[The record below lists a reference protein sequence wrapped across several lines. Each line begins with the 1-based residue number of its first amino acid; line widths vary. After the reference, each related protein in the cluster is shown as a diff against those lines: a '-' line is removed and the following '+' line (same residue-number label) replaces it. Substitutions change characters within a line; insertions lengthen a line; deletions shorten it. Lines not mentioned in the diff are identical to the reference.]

1 MAALQ
6 TLRKKPALLMSVI
19 GGALL
24 LFIVTM
30 VLENQTGIMGPDMEA
45 GEVYGEEVTIQD
57 FESKVS
63 QEQNFQEVARILGN
77 YFQSGQL
84 NPMRLSESEKEQI
97 RQQVWS
103 NFLTVNAV
111 KEEAK
116 ELGLTATEGDLKN
129 ALNGSQYQ
137 ETQFMMM
144 VGSFANGVPTIDG
157 YKQFM
162 DGFEKNLA
170 QIRNQQPELE
180 DLFLSLHRASL
191 YCEQKLKDAI
201 LLNKYSAFMRH
212 SFTANAIS
220 AQMELNDQNTTASI
234 ELAAVPYTT
243 IADSAVTVDNKD
255 LKAKY
260 EEYKH
265 MFFTPS
271 ETRMVKLIDVNVT
284 PSFEDRANL
293 LSEVKEKEAA
303 LKAAEKAEEVAS
315 IVGDSKSSISYNNAY
330 FTKDAYTQGRLN
342 FVANA
347 VDTMKVGDVKQT
359 WNDGQNI
366 TTFKLVA
373 KVNTAD
379 SLLIRGIGAKDKAQ
393 ADSIVNAIKA
403 GSEFGEIAVALG
415 QQDTAFWVNNPVYI
429 ERPAN
434 AEEGVYTNLCQL
446 NTKEVSIVA
455 EQQSYAVMEVLEK
468 AHNSAKFNVAIVQY
482 PIEFSNETYE
492 NALSKLNNFLANN
505 KTVEDFTNNASKEG
519 YYIQEIPNFSGN
531 TYMRIRSYGGDQA
544 NQAVRW
550 ILDDAEAGDVSNVFE
565 CGNTERGTHLL
576 AAAVVSVSDGDYLP
590 LENESVKELM
600 TILVKQDKK
609 AAMIK
614 ENLKDVKTFADAK
627 VAEGAIADS
636 AKQFTLSQFPQMS
649 FLGVVEP
656 TLAGAMA
663 KANKG
668 DFVNAIQGGA
678 AVYMM
683 NVVDKTTKEGG
694 NLEETMMNIKGN
706 QLGSVFG
713 TAQGVYGQQSLNQY
727 PMQLLNELI
736 QHEGNVVDKRYKF

>member
-6 TLRKKPALLMSVI
+6 TLRRKPALLMSVI

-30 VLENQTGIMGPDMEA
+30 VLENQSGIMGPDMEA

-63 QEQNFQEVARILGN
+63 QEQNFQEVARVLGS
-77 YFQSGQL
+77 YFQTGQL
-84 NPMRLSESEKEQI
+84 NPQRLSENEKEQI
-97 RQQVWS
+97 RQQAW
-103 NFLTVNAV
+103 NDILTINAV
-111 KEEAK
+111 KAEADK
-116 ELGLTATEGDLKN
+116 LGLAATDGDVKN
-129 ALNGSQYQ
+129 ALTGSQYQ

-144 VGSFANGVPTIDG
+144 VGSFASGNPTIEG
-157 YKQFM
+157 YKSFI

-180 DLFLSLHRASL
+180 ELFLSLHRASL

-201 LLNKYSAFMRH
+201 LLNKYSAFMKH

-220 AQMELNDQNTTASI
+220 AQMEINDQNTTASV

-243 IADSAVTVDNKD
+243 IADSTVTVEEKD

-260 EEYKH
+260 EAYKN

-271 ETRMVKLIDVNVT
+271 ETRMVKLIDVNVA

-293 LSEVKEKEAA
+293 LAEVKSKEEA
-303 LKAAEKAEEVAS
+303 LKAASTAEEVAT
-315 IVGDSKSSISYNNAY
+315 IVGDSKSSISYNNVY
-330 FTKDAYTQGRLN
+330 FTKEAYTQGRLN
-342 FVANA
+342 DVANA
-347 VDTMKVGDVKQT
+347 VDTMAVGAVKKT

-379 SLLIRGIGAKDKAQ
+379 SLLIRGISAKDKAQ

-403 GSEFGEIAVALG
+403 GSEFGEVAVALG
-415 QQDTAFWVNNPVYI
+415 QQDTTFWVTNPIYV
-429 ERPAN
+429 ERPAS

-446 NTKEVSIVA
+446 NTKEVSVVS

-468 AHNSAKFNVAIVQY
+468 AHNTNKYNVAVVKY
-482 PIEFSNETYE
+482 PIEYSDETYE

-505 KTVEDFTNNASKEG
+505 KTVEDFTKNASKEG
-519 YYIQEIPNFSGN
+519 YYVQEIPNFSGS
-531 TYMRIRSYGGDQA
+531 TYMRIRNYGGDQA
-544 NQAVRW
+544 SQAVRW
-550 ILDDAEAGDVSNVFE
+550 ILDEAEAGDVSNVFE

-576 AAAVVSVSDGDYLP
+576 AAAVVSISDDEYLP
-590 LENESVKELM
+590 LENESVKDLM

-609 AAMIK
+609 AEMIK
-614 ENLKDVKTFADAK
+614 ANLKDVKSFADAK

-636 AKQFTLSQFPQMS
+636 VSQFNLAQFPQMP

-656 TLAGAMA
+656 ALAGALA

-683 NVVDKTTKEGG
+683 NVVDKTSKEGG
-694 NLEETMMNIKGN
+694 NVEETMMNIKGN
-706 QLGSVFG
+706 QLSTVFG
-713 TAQGVYGQQSLNQY
+713 MTQGMYGQQSLNQF
-727 PMQLLNELI
+727 PMRLINDLI